1 MRRFSYFLASIG
13 FAAMAAFSSPAAAI
27 PLDPGGIKTDTELIA
42 VAVPADMGAVKAAS
56 SENRLKAAP
65 VRRISVKTSR
75 IVCTL
80 FPVPGMIR
88 ADNGRVLAVP
98 WARCYRR

>member
-1 MRRFSYFLASIG
+1 MKRFSYFLVSIG
-13 FAAMAAFSSPAAAI
+13 FAALAALSSPAAAV

-42 VAVPADMGAVKAAS
+42 VAVPADMDAVKAAS

-65 VRRISVKTSR
+65 VRRISFKTSR
-75 IVCTL
+75 IVCVP
-80 FPVPGMIR
+80 FPMPGTIR